1 MATKPAT
8 AAKQV
13 VTVEHFYRDN
23 AKSLDL
29 KPVGGKGN
37 HSRVIKE
44 PTVNRP
50 GLALAGHN
58 KYFAFRRV
66 QVFGNAE
73 TSYLKN
79 LPPAERAKR
88 YGALFSH
95 QMPCIVYCRNQKP
108 DRELLKVAE
117 KKGIPVFR
125 SSLITMKFINLATM
139 ALEVLFAPRSTE
151 MGSMVDLHGVG
162 TLVRGDSGIGKS
174 ECILALLER
183 GYSLI
188 SDDVT
193 KFVLLDNSEIVGTS
207 PELTRNFMEVRG
219 IGIVNAAALF
229 GIQAVRQNKRLDL
242 VVTLKRW
249 EDVDDVDRLGMDED
263 YLTILDIKIP
273 HVVLPVR
280 PGRDLGRLIEVAAL
294 QTKLKRTG
302 YNPAEDLNAQLK
314 AKMRINVKNT

>member
-1 MATKPAT
+1 
-8 AAKQV
+8 
-13 VTVEHFYRDN
+13 
-23 AKSLDL
+23 
-29 KPVGGKGN
+29 
-37 HSRVIKE
+37 
-44 PTVNRP
+44 
-50 GLALAGHN
+50 
-58 KYFAFRRV
+58 
-66 QVFGNAE
+66 
-73 TSYLKN
+73 
-79 LPPAERAKR
+79 
-88 YGALFSH
+88 
-95 QMPCIVYCRNQKP
+95 
-108 DRELLKVAE
+108 
-117 KKGIPVFR
+117 
-125 SSLITMKFINLATM
+125 
-139 ALEVLFAPRSTE
+139 
-151 MGSMVDLHGVG
+151 
-162 TLVRGDSGIGKS
+162 